1 MTKYV
6 IFKYLHIFLQYYHEH
21 IRKKIQFL
29 LLLITACNIVAY
41 LFPVVI
47 LGAIFLWAK
56 SWLELRRREG
66 HAKAGKFEDQRVPIS
81 IMLIHMCLTALA
93 GLLAIIVTSGYI
105 VACENLH
112 GFVR

>member
-1 MTKYV
+1 MAKYV
-6 IFKYLHIFLQYYHEH
+6 IFYIFFLCL
-21 IRKKIQFL
+21 IRKNTIFNFV
-29 LLLITACNIVAY
+29 LITACNIVAY

-93 GLLAIIVTSGYI
+93 GLLAIVVTSGYI